1 MTQFINIKMQI
12 DNLMELSDNSSEV
25 KKDKKF
31 PFLKKL
37 ELMMEDAKLED
48 AKKSKMKRVHKK
60 GNSQIAKKMG
70 EEAVEMV
77 IASEQDN
84 DENFLEE
91 SADVFFYYMM
101 ALHARGSELKD
112 VLEILK
118 KRHKK

>member
-1 MTQFINIKMQI
+1 
-12 DNLMELSDNSSEV
+12 
-25 KKDKKF
+25 
-31 PFLKKL
+31 
-37 ELMMEDAKLED
+37 
-48 AKKSKMKRVHKK
+48 
-60 GNSQIAKKMG
+60 MG

-91 SADVFFYYMM
+91 SADVFFYYLM
-101 ALHARGSELKD
+101 ALHARGFELKD

>member
-48 AKKSKMKRVHKK
+48 AKKCKMKRVHKK

-101 ALHARGSELKD
+101 ALHARGFELKD

>member
-1 MTQFINIKMQI
+1 MQTN
-12 DNLMELSDNSSEV
+12 DFMELNENTSEV

-37 ELMMEDAKLED
+37 EMMMEESKLED

-91 SADVFFYYMM
+91 SADVFFYYLM
-101 ALHARGSELKD
+101 ALHARGFELKD

-118 KRHKK
+118 KRHKNN

>member
-1 MTQFINIKMQI
+1 MQTDI
-12 DNLMELSDNSSEV
+12 FFMELNNNQDT
-25 KKDKKF
+25 KKEKKF

-37 ELMMEDAKLED
+37 EIMIEEAKLED
-48 AKKSKMKRVHKK
+48 AKKSKMKRVHKR
-60 GNSQIAKKMG
+60 GSSQIAKKMG

-91 SADVFFYYMM
+91 SADVFFYYLM
-101 ALHARGSELKD
+101 ALHDLGYELKD

-118 KRHKK
+118 KRHKQNKK

>member
-1 MTQFINIKMQI
+1 MQTK
-12 DNLMELSDNSSEV
+12 NFMELDDNTSEV
-25 KKDKKF
+25 KKEKKF

-37 ELMMEDAKLED
+37 EMMMEDAKFED

-60 GNSQIAKKMG
+60 GTSQIAKKMG

-91 SADVFFYYMM
+91 SADVFFYYLM
-101 ALHARGSELKD
+101 ALHARGFELKD

>member
-1 MTQFINIKMQI
+1 MQTK
-12 DNLMELSDNSSEV
+12 NFMELDDNTSEV
-25 KKDKKF
+25 KKEKKF

-37 ELMMEDAKLED
+37 EMMMEDAKFED

-60 GNSQIAKKMG
+60 GTSQIAKKMG

-84 DENFLEE
+84 DEKFLEE
-91 SADVFFYYMM
+91 SADVFFYYLM
-101 ALHARGSELKD
+101 ALHARGYELKD

>member
-1 MTQFINIKMQI
+1 MQTN
-12 DNLMELSDNSSEV
+12 DFMELNENTSEV

-37 ELMMEDAKLED
+37 EMMMEESKLED

-91 SADVFFYYMM
+91 SADVFFYYLM
-101 ALHARGSELKD
+101 ALHARGFELKD

>member
-1 MTQFINIKMQI
+1 MQTK
-12 DNLMELSDNSSEV
+12 NFMELDDNTSEV
-25 KKDKKF
+25 KKEKKF

-37 ELMMEDAKLED
+37 EIMMEDAKLED

-101 ALHARGSELKD
+101 ALHARGFELKD